1 MHIVFT
7 DLKLFLSN
15 LLKILVFLSKLT
27 MLQDFYSVFSNFHQL
42 VVRCLS
48 KFLRLAWPW
57 NFCNIQNEFVLKVN
71 ILVKDININSLTKI
85 IGHHIVPV
93 ESFDTVVEKEIL
105 DNVIENESETL
116 VVKDLLNKHYV
127 GDEQL
132 KMTVAKPNRFGC
144 AREFFSTLPSQ
155 KDLLQY
161 ACFLRYFCFEKRDW
175 PS

>member
-1 MHIVFT
+1 MFSLT
-7 DLKLFLSN
+7 STNSSSDASLSS
-15 LLKILVFLSKLT
+15 LGWPGLGTSATSKMSLS
-27 MLQDFYSVFSNFHQL
+27 
-42 VVRCLS
+42 
-48 KFLRLAWPW
+48 
-57 NFCNIQNEFVLKVN
+57 LKVS

-161 ACFLRYFCFEKRDW
+161 ACFLLYFSFGKKETGHHDLYTKNTKICSKSQDIIF
-175 PS
+175 

>member
-1 MHIVFT
+1 M
-7 DLKLFLSN
+7 
-15 LLKILVFLSKLT
+15 
-27 MLQDFYSVFSNFHQL
+27 
-42 VVRCLS
+42 
-48 KFLRLAWPW
+48 
-57 NFCNIQNEFVLKVN
+57 
-71 ILVKDININSLTKI
+71 
-85 IGHHIVPV
+85 

-144 AREFFSTLPSQ
+144 AWEFFSTLPSK

-161 ACFLRYFCFEKRDW
+161 AYLWLYFSVEEKKRNW